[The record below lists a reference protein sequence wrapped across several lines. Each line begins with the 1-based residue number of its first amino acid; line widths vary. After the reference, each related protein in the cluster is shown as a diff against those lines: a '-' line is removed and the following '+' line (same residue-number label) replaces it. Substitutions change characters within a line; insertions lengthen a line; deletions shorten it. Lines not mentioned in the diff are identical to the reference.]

1 MAAKKRGLGRGLD
14 ALLGPRAKPSGDT
27 SQQLL
32 QEIPI
37 ECIRPGKYQPRKGF
51 DERRLNEFANSIKS
65 QGIIQPIVLRPLG
78 DDLYEIVAGERR
90 WRAAQLAELEK
101 IPAVIRQLDD
111 QSAVA
116 VSLIENIQRE
126 DLNPWEESL
135 ALQRLVEEFDLTHQ
149 QVAEAV
155 GKSRTAVTNMLRLAN
170 LSPGVVRLLTSG
182 EIEMGH
188 ARALLSLDDMRQEAA
203 ASEIAARQLN
213 VRQAE
218 ALVRKLLAEDSTGSK
233 KVKQKVD
240 ADTQRLEER
249 LSRKLGQSVSIR
261 HTAKGSGKLTI
272 AYNSLDELDGILGRF
287 GDLD

>member
-1 MAAKKRGLGRGLD
+1 MAVKKRGLGRGLD
-14 ALLGPRAKPSGDT
+14 ALLGPRAKLSAGG

-37 ECIRPGKYQPRKGF
+37 EWIRPGKYQPRKGF
-51 DERRLNEFANSIKS
+51 DALKLDELANSIRS
-65 QGIIQPIVLRPLG
+65 QGVIQPVVLRPTG
-78 DDLYEIVAGERR
+78 DNRYEIVAGERR
-90 WRAAQLAELEK
+90 WRAAQLAEIEK
-101 IPAVIRQLDD
+101 IPAVIREVDD

-135 ALQRLVEEFDLTHQ
+135 ALQRLVKDFDLTHQ

-188 ARALLSLDDMRQEAA
+188 ARALLSLDDMHQDAA
-203 ASEIAARQLN
+203 AGEIAARHLN

-240 ADTQRLEER
+240 ADTQRLEQQ

-272 AYNSLDELDGILGRF
+272 TYNSLDELDGIIGRF

>member
-14 ALLGPRAKPSGDT
+14 ALLGPKVELGDSGQ
-27 SQQLL
+27 QQLH
-32 QEIPI
+32 EIPI
-37 ECIRPGKYQPRKGF
+37 EWIRPGKYQPRKGF
-51 DERRLNEFANSIKS
+51 DKQSLDELASSIRS
-65 QGIIQPIVLRPLG
+65 QGIMQPIMLRSLG
-78 DDLYEIVAGERR
+78 DNRYEIVAGERR

-101 IPAVIRQLDD
+101 IPALVRQLDD
-111 QSAVA
+111 QAAVV

-135 ALQRLVEEFDLTHQ
+135 ALQQLVREFDLTHA
-149 QVAEAV
+149 QVADAV

-170 LSPGVVRLLTSG
+170 LSPGVVRLLTAG

-188 ARALLSLDDMRQEAA
+188 ARALLSLDDARQDKAA
-203 ASEIAARQLN
+203 DEIATRHLN

-218 ALVRKLLAEDSTGSK
+218 ALVRRLLAVGSQNSK
-233 KVKQKVD
+233 NAKPGVD
-240 ADTQRLEER
+240 NDIRRLEER
-249 LSRKLGQSVSIR
+249 LSGKLGQKVSIR

>member
-14 ALLGPRAKPSGDT
+14 ALLGPRAKLSGDA

-111 QSAVA
+111 QAAVA